1 MDRASSPKI
10 KAVILDYGEVLCYPP
25 TAEEWARMAAVFD
38 LDPQIFRKLWGRDRL
53 VYDRGDISYE
63 GYWSKLAA
71 EASVNLM
78 PEQLEK
84 VGLWDLEMWGH
95 VNPAMVD
102 WTEQLRLSGIKV
114 GLLSNMP
121 IEMIGYSRRNF
132 AWLKDFDHTTFSAD
146 VRLVKPEPA
155 IYEHSLQGVGV
166 EATEALFLDDKEANV
181 LGARE
186 VGMRALRF
194 QSIDQL
200 RNDLKRLDFPIEPA
214 PVAAER

>member
-1 MDRASSPKI
+1 MDRTSSPKI
-10 KAVILDYGEVLCYPP
+10 KAVILDYGEVLSYPP

-53 VYDRGDISYE
+53 VYDRGDIPYE

-71 EASVNLM
+71 EAGVNLT
-78 PEQLEK
+78 PEQLDK

-102 WTEQLRLSGIKV
+102 WTGQMRLSGIKI

-121 IEMIGYSRRNF
+121 IEMIRYSRRNF
-132 AWLKDFDHTTFSAD
+132 AWLRDFDHTTFSAD

-166 EATEALFLDDKEANV
+166 QASEALFLDDKEANV
-181 LGARE
+181 LGARD
-186 VGMRALRF
+186 VGIRAIRF